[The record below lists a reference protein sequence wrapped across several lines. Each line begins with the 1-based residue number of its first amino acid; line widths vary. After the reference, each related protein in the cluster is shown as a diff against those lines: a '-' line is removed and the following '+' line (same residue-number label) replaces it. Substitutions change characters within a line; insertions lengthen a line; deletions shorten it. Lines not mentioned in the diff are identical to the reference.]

1 MPTRRLPRRIIA
13 LQLLLVLP
21 GVLGGRLCLD
31 ARWTVDRIGHI
42 EVEHHDSCAR
52 AHDHRLCVLVF
63 YTPWSPAPSLP
74 GVAPLA
80 RIAEAP
86 LSAPED
92 AHHPSQVQLK
102 VARSPPFST

>member
-1 MPTRRLPRRIIA
+1 MPTQSLPRRIIA

-31 ARWTVDRIGHI
+31 ARWTIDHLGHI

-52 AHDHRLCVLVF
+52 AHDHRLCVLIF
-63 YTPWSPAPSLP
+63 STPWSPPPSLP
-74 GVAPLA
+74 SLAALA

-86 LSAPED
+86 LSAPQD
-92 AHHPSQVQLK
+92 VHPPSQVRLK